1 MKAVLHY
8 LGVLFVR
15 TDAPPARAQVRTALV
30 LLWFVQLF
38 GINQAALAGL
48 PAFALGRSAGAVA
61 LAAYTVWV
69 QLTAVALYWSVPWG
83 FLLFAGSVGLA
94 RRLAPTRHWTVQTMF
109 GAAVFLLFR
118 ATIIAPA
125 QYLGYTQALM
135 PAVEVAAI
143 VAPALD
149 ALAIGLLCAA
159 VAGLVFLVV
168 TIRGLAQH
176 NSAANAATR
185 PRKLSRDAFA
195 ARYWLMSVVALV
207 LTGTLLGIEQAGNYL
222 DLRYSLAVLVAI
234 VIAGIVAIVMTFRR
248 IRDIG
253 ASPWVLCYPLLGS
266 LVAVGSGLAL
276 STIATIAL
284 VELAAL
290 ALHAGALVPQLF
302 VLWLCT
308 APSKG
313 AHIDD

>member
-1 MKAVLHY
+1 MLHY

-15 TDAPPARAQVRTALV
+15 TDAPPDRAQVRTALV

-48 PAFALGRSAGAVA
+48 PTFALGRNAGAVA
-61 LAAYTVWV
+61 LAAYAVWV

-83 FLLFAGSVGLA
+83 FLVFAGSVGLA
-94 RRLAPTRHWTVQTMF
+94 RKLTPKRHWTVQTMT
-109 GAAVFLLFR
+109 GTTVFLLFR
-118 ATIIAPA
+118 AVIIVPG

-135 PAVEVAAI
+135 PTREVAAI
-143 VAPALD
+143 VDPALD
-149 ALAIGLLCAA
+149 ALAIGLLVAA
-159 VAGLVFLVV
+159 VAGLVFLTV
-168 TIRGLAQH
+168 TIRGLPRY
-176 NSAANAATR
+176 NSAATQ
-185 PRKLSRDAFA
+185 PRQLSRDAFA
-195 ARYWLMSVVALV
+195 ARYWIMSVVTLV
-207 LTGTLLGIEQAGNYL
+207 LTGTLLAIEQAGDYL
-222 DLRYSLAVLVAI
+222 DLRYGLAVLVAI
-234 VIAGIVAIVMTFRR
+234 VIAAIVAIVMTFRR

-313 AHIDD
+313 THIDD